1 MKRNS
6 SEHLR
11 ELLGHPAV
19 QLPIRRNDED
29 FVSFLNRILNEYT
42 SLLFSLTEPDDI
54 VQGVFAQRMEIEGF
68 CREAVEAVR
77 ASFEGH
83 PQDAYGHFVNAITPL
98 GPIVEEQS
106 VVGSGRHDIGLL
118 YRVRRDSRD
127 SLTREDL
134 FHIPFEERH
143 CVATQRYSIPGLPCL
158 YLGGSL
164 YTCWAE
170 MGRPPFHELHA
181 SAFWMDRSQTISVLD
196 FSHRPKRLLAHCF
209 ADGSVTAIPEGR
221 SLLVRQLVLWPLIA
235 LCSIIVKH
243 RDKPYKPEY
252 IIPQMVLE
260 WVRQGST
267 FDGVCY
273 FSSHVQ
279 SVTEDRRIP
288 TSNFV
293 FPTQNISARGRCSH
307 LRSLWRLTKPYNWQ
321 LLNSVNIAPGVSSYG
336 NFDFEF
342 IEGHP
347 EMYSATVFGDVE
359 TKLERLSKPDMRS
372 PDPNAG
378 QVEP

>member
-1 MKRNS
+1 LS
-6 SEHLR
+6 
-11 ELLGHPAV
+11 HPAV
-19 QLPIRRNDED
+19 QLPIQHSDED
-29 FVSFLNRILNEYT
+29 YVGFLSRVLSSYT
-42 SLLFSLTEPDDI
+42 ALLFKLTEPDDI
-54 VQGVFAQRMEIEGF
+54 IQGVLARRAEIEGF
-68 CREAVEAVR
+68 CSEALKAVQ
-77 ASFEGH
+77 ATFEGH

-98 GPIVEEQS
+98 QTVVEEQA
-106 VVGSGRHDIGLL
+106 VIGSSRHDIGLL

-127 SLTREDL
+127 QLTREDL
-134 FHIPFEERH
+134 FHIPFEKRH

-158 YLGGSL
+158 YLSGSL

-181 SAFWMDRSQTISVLD
+181 SAFWMDRSQTISVVD
-196 FSHRPKRLLAHCF
+196 FSHRPKRLIRHCF
-209 ADGSVTAIPEGR
+209 HDGLVTNIPESR
-221 SLLVRQLVLWPLIA
+221 SMLLRHLILWPLMA
-235 LCSIIVKH
+235 LCSIVVKH

-260 WVRQGST
+260 WIRQGSL

-273 FSSHVQ
+273 FSMHVQ

-293 FPTQNISARGRCSH
+293 FPARNIIPKGRCSH

-336 NFDFEF
+336 DFEFEF

-347 EMYSATVFGDVE
+347 ETYAATVFGDVE
-359 TKLERLSKPDMRS
+359 TKLERLSKPEMRS
-372 PDPNAG
+372 SNPNEG